1 MKRFNELK
9 NSLIIKL
16 VLTFSLILFSVL
28 LNKPIVYAAG
38 TEFDFN
44 YTGDY
49 QTFIVPKTGVYKLE
63 TWGAQGGSYNETYHG
78 GYGGYSSGYITLKKG
93 DKLYINVGGQG
104 SYIGPYNT
112 GQGGYNGGGSILL
125 THSDGNE
132 KRATGGG
139 ATHISLKSGL
149 LSTLE
154 NSKDDILI
162 VSGGGGAAQV
172 NSAILDRGWGI
183 GGSGGGINGSSGTGK
198 NYSTD
203 VVAPG

>member
-63 TWGAQGGSYNETYHG
+63 TWGAQGGHRGSNNG
-78 GYGGYSSGYITLKKG
+78 GYGGYTSGTVYLTRG
-93 DKLYINVGGQG
+93 DILYVYVGGNG
-104 SYIGPYNT
+104 TTNK
-112 GQGGYNGGGSILL
+112 GYNGGGLL
-125 THSDGNE
+125 PDLNIY
-132 KRATGGG
+132 GGG
-139 ATHISLKSGL
+139 ATDIRLTSGAWDSEEGLK
-149 LSTLE
+149 TR
-154 NSKDDILI
+154 LI
-162 VSGGGGAAQV
+162 VSGGGGSVGAH
-172 NSAILDRGWGI
+172 
-183 GGSGGGINGSSGTGK
+183 SGGAGGRDMG
-198 NYSTD
+198 
-203 VVAPG
+203 